1 MGILRGL
8 PGVDAA
14 VMANPGAG
22 AGCGQKMA
30 GQGAGGL
37 APMFAAV
44 LTGPGA
50 PDKLFPV
57 GSDIGAAIAAP
68 PACHLMESEMT
79 RSSSDAIKHKL
90 LADFNAVVSEADQLL
105 KLVTEEGGDKA
116 DALRSKVE
124 RNLNAAKD
132 RLRGLEDAVMERTR
146 ATARA
151 TDEYV
156 HENPWQTVGVAA
168 GLSAVIGVVIGLLLT
183 RR

>member
-1 MGILRGL
+1 
-8 PGVDAA
+8 
-14 VMANPGAG
+14 
-22 AGCGQKMA
+22 
-30 GQGAGGL
+30 
-37 APMFAAV
+37 
-44 LTGPGA
+44 
-50 PDKLFPV
+50 
-57 GSDIGAAIAAP
+57 
-68 PACHLMESEMT
+68 MT

-116 DALRSKVE
+116 VALRSKVE

-168 GLSAVIGVVIGLLLT
+168 GLSAIIGVVIGLLLT